1 MTTIKKEFRYFVW
14 MVAVGKFSL
23 ILLAYVILIQIS
35 RTNELNN
42 NIGFKIFS
50 LFPILYLVSYAYN
63 LTRSDNPAF
72 YIITE
77 YEEDRG
83 ENHD

>member
-1 MTTIKKEFRYFVW
+1 